1 MSIISTD
8 TSKAKLDT
16 ANTVTMSAD
25 SKTLVQALQ
34 EDGLAPNDNVK
45 IEVKDGNIS
54 VNGKALTPAQNEK
67 YKSYL
72 HIKMAIKD

>member
-8 TSKAKLDT
+8 TSANAIDT

-34 EDGLAPNDNVK
+34 EDGLAPKDNVK
-45 IEVKDGNIS
+45 IEVKDGNIF
-54 VNGKALTPAQNEK
+54 VNGKALTPEQNEK

-72 HIKMAIKD
+72 HIKMAVKQ